1 MLSIEEIKLTIDTL
15 KKLKNEDFKEFID
28 LYLEKLEK
36 LALQVDAY
44 NDEQIKQYDKPLDWF
59 EKDLNWRHNHRESIY
74 SKLLNKQIESK
85 IFAFAKTGAV
95 SHLYNSL
102 EIGPGYGRFSKMFLS
117 WRINFFL
124 DVLPQCESKIKKL
137 FHPAQHKYIRFYTTE
152 KTHCAKIPTQSC
164 NFVFSWDTFTFF
176 TQKHIRKYLIDLF
189 RVILPG
195 GYCFI
200 HYADCHF
207 EKDLHEAK
215 RGYWNYNTKTEMRKI
230 IDQCG
235 YNIIEMDQ
243 FSPGANYAIF
253 QKPGKDNPVVYKV
266 IEPPADWKT
275 IPIPPLDIPERI
287 VPRTGKSKKY
297 NKK

>member
-117 WRINFFL
+117 
-124 DVLPQCESKIKKL
+124 
-137 FHPAQHKYIRFYTTE
+137 IRAF
-152 KTHCAKIPTQSC
+152 
-164 NFVFSWDTFTFF
+164 
-176 TQKHIRKYLIDLF
+176 
-189 RVILPG
+189 
-195 GYCFI
+195 
-200 HYADCHF
+200 
-207 EKDLHEAK
+207 
-215 RGYWNYNTKTEMRKI
+215 
-230 IDQCG
+230 
-235 YNIIEMDQ
+235 
-243 FSPGANYAIF
+243 
-253 QKPGKDNPVVYKV
+253 
-266 IEPPADWKT
+266 
-275 IPIPPLDIPERI
+275 
-287 VPRTGKSKKY
+287 
-297 NKK
+297 